1 MRAPVKAKATRI
13 DRVTPPYKSKWE
25 EQYAGVLEQLRAE
38 GQILWYKY
46 EGLRFKLAT
55 GAMYSP
61 DFPVV
66 TADGTLEIHEVKG
79 QWREAAKVRW
89 KIVREQFPFVFKLV
103 QKGKGR
109 NAGFIVTEE

>member
-1 MRAPVKAKATRI
+1 MKRARATRV
-13 DRVTPPYKSKWE
+13 DRVRPTYKSKWE
-25 EQYAGVLEQLRAE
+25 EQYAAVLELRKAAGE
-38 GQILWYKY
+38 VLWYKY
-46 EGLRFKLAT
+46 EGLRFKLAN

-61 DFPVV
+61 DFPLV

-89 KIVREQFPFVFKLV
+89 KIVREQFPFVFRLV

-109 NAGFIVTEE
+109 NAGWIVTEE